1 MSQNPEVT
9 SRTRI
14 RRLPEKA
21 ATDRSALDAVLDAAR
36 VAHVAFVHDGSPVNI
51 PTACARDRNRLLLH
65 GSTGSR
71 LMRTLATGV
80 PVCATVTLLDGMVLA
95 RSAFESSMHY
105 RSAMVFGSAAAVE
118 DKLVAL
124 RAMSEAWM
132 PGRWDELRPPTAKEL
147 AATLVL
153 ELPLLEWSVKLSN
166 GDPDDPPEDLDEP
179 VWAGV
184 LPVVTAY
191 GEPRPAPD
199 LRGDPPFP
207 GYAGA
212 WKP

>member
-1 MSQNPEVT
+1 MSE
-9 SRTRI
+9 RTRI
-14 RRLPEKA
+14 RRLPEKGVPDVA
-21 ATDRSALDAVLDAAR
+21 ALHAILDTAR
-36 VAHVAFVHDGSPVNI
+36 VAHVAFVHDGHPVNI
-51 PTACARDRNRLLLH
+51 PMASARDGDRLLLH

-71 LMRTLATGV
+71 LLRTLTEGA

-105 RSAMVFGSAAAVE
+105 RSAMVFGVAEPVP
-118 DKLVAL
+118 DKERAL
-124 RAMSEAWM
+124 RAMSEQWM
-132 PGRWDELRPPTAKEL
+132 PGRWETLRAPTGKEL

-153 ELPLLEWSVKLSN
+153 ELPLDEWSVKVSA

-184 LPVVTAY
+184 LPLLTSY

-199 LRGDPPFP
+199 LRP
-207 GYAGA
+207 GIAEPAYLRS
-212 WKP
+212 WTP

>member
-1 MSQNPEVT
+1 MSE
-9 SRTRI
+9 RTRI

-21 ATDRSALDAVLDAAR
+21 GSTRADLDAVLDAAR

-51 PTACARDRNRLLLH
+51 PTACARDQDRLLLH

-71 LMRTLATGV
+71 MMRELAAGV
-80 PVCATVTLLDGMVLA
+80 PVCVTVTLLDGMVLA

-105 RSAMVFGSAAAVE
+105 RSAVVFGSASPVADKVE
-118 DKLVAL
+118 AL
-124 RAMSEAWM
+124 RVMSEAWM
-132 PGRWDELRPPTAKEL
+132 PGRWETLRPPTAKEL
-147 AATLVL
+147 AATSVL
-153 ELPLLEWSVKLSN
+153 ELALGEWSVKVSA
-166 GDPDDPPEDLDEP
+166 GDPEDPPEDLDEP

-184 LPVVTAY
+184 LPIVTTY

-207 GYAGA
+207 EAA
-212 WKP
+212 RDWSP